1 MVLPN
6 DELNRLT
13 ARIAEINGALP
24 AARLSGGAL
33 TLEDEQQELIR
44 QASRIADVHIVTREG
59 GGIDLTLGN
68 GRPLVVGSNAYA
80 VETTPTVPFGYASLT
95 SGGVTLDTEIGGG
108 TLGGLL
114 YARNTAIP
122 AYQSSLDTL
131 AFATAAEVNALH
143 AAGFD
148 LSGAAGGDF
157 FSFSV
162 PPAGV
167 AGAARAFRVD
177 PAVVTDN
184 SRIAAASVAEAGDNG
199 TARAIAALRHQRV
212 LDGGTATLHDGW
224 ADLVYLVGSD
234 ARSAADAR
242 DTQQDIIREVDALR
256 DQVSGVS
263 LDEEALN
270 LLKFQRAYEAN
281 ARFFSTVDS
290 MLETLLSLR

>member
-1 MVLPN
+1 MT
-6 DELNRLT
+6 D
-13 ARIAEINGALP
+13 
-24 AARLSGGAL
+24 
-33 TLEDEQQELIR
+33 
-44 QASRIADVHIVTREG
+44 
-59 GGIDLTLGN
+59 
-68 GRPLVVGSNAYA
+68 
-80 VETTPTVPFGYASLT
+80 
-95 SGGVTLDTEIGGG
+95 DT
-108 TLGGLL
+108 
-114 YARNTAIP
+114 
-122 AYQSSLDTL
+122 
-131 AFATAAEVNALH
+131 
-143 AAGFD
+143 
-148 LSGAAGGDF
+148 
-157 FSFSV
+157 
-162 PPAGV
+162 
-167 AGAARAFRVD
+167 
-177 PAVVTDN
+177 
-184 SRIAAASVAEAGDNG
+184 RIAAASVAEAGDNG